1 MTESVSAF
9 SLGTSDTQ
17 EKMENSDLL
26 SEDIA
31 YWLEPDDHFIQP
43 GNILLSRARRDAS
56 NTTGD
61 LSIWEKIEINQKVV
75 LTKHNSAHKQNSA
88 HKTELCS

>member
-61 LSIWEKIEINQKVV
+61 LSIWEKIEVRFEGV
-75 LTKHNSAHKQNSA
+75 
-88 HKTELCS
+88 